1 MQDHYPPICN
11 EDEYD
16 ARLDQIDALIT
27 CIEEYEAR
35 VHPIGE
41 PTRWASICFR
51 WDQAWK
57 WKIAPMLIGGLLV
70 WMLGRG

>member
-1 MQDHYPPICN
+1 MTGNYLPIRD

-16 ARLDQIDALIT
+16 ARLDQVDALIT
-27 CIEEYEAR
+27 CIEEYEVR

-51 WDQAWK
+51 WDQAWR
-57 WKIAPMLIGGLLV
+57 WKIGPALFGALLV
-70 WMLGRG
+70 WLVTRG

>member
-1 MQDHYPPICN
+1 MIGSYPSICN

-41 PTRWASICFR
+41 PTLWGRVCFR

-57 WKIAPMLIGGLLV
+57 WQIAPAIFGGLLV
-70 WMLGRG
+70 WLVTRR